1 MSHPTLRLF
10 DGYDHTSPELRGEV
24 EELQRNLNLK
34 GYKINVDGLFSPETE
49 ASVKDF
55 QTKQGLDD
63 DGIVGPYTWAAL
75 LAASPP
81 DFATT
86 EITTYPRN
94 FPSLLEEL
102 QEAAQYKAMV
112 DQAAVQFGLQM
123 ALIGGMV
130 SRESRW
136 GLALDPRGPSGTAD
150 RIPRGPNPSLRTGS
164 LPPDGGFGRGL
175 MQIDF
180 DAFPFARTGNWR
192 DPGENIVFGCKV
204 LSEYRQ
210 FLQSKTHLEAR
221 PLLQAT
227 VAAYNCGPGRVM
239 TALQKQMD
247 VDFYTAGR
255 NYSRDVLNR
264 TGWFQLQGWV

>member
-1 MSHPTLRLF
+1 MEKTINIAGKDVTLK
-10 DGYDHTSPELRGEV
+10 S
-24 EELQRNLNLK
+24 
-34 GYKINVDGLFSPETE
+34 
-49 ASVKDF
+49 
-55 QTKQGLDD
+55 
-63 DGIVGPYTWAAL
+63 
-75 LAASPP
+75 
-81 DFATT
+81 
-86 EITTYPRN
+86 
-94 FPSLLEEL
+94 
-102 QEAAQYKAMV
+102 
-112 DQAAVQFGLQM
+112 
-123 ALIGGMV
+123 
-130 SRESRW
+130 
-136 GLALDPRGPSGTAD
+136 
-150 RIPRGPNPSLRTGS
+150 TGS
-164 LPPDGGFGRGL
+164 LPIRYKTQFKEDFFSAL
-175 MQIDF
+175 MKMEKAFNKGQIDF